1 MDMNKNRRY
10 DIFINAREGIK
21 DEYKNVSVRIDDI
34 FVTVT
39 LSFGRQI
46 GYPICNI
53 TRINLIPN
61 TDGINN

>member
-1 MDMNKNRRY
+1 MEVNKNRKY

-39 LSFGRQI
+39 LANGRQI

-53 TRINLIPN
+53 TRVNIVPN
-61 TDGINN
+61 KDGIN